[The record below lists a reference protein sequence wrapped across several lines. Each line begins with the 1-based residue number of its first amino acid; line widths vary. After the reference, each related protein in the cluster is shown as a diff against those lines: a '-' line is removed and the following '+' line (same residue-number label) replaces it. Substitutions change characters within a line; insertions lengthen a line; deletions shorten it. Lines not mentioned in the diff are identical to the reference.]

1 MSGNITELMRWS
13 EIPVQVSNMRLNE
26 NKLYGNPNRTT
37 TREAI
42 YQADRSQAHRMYSRM
57 SGFHGSRIPMGT
69 LEGNGGNRLS
79 PVHYWGLQSMNPVS
93 KTRPALSSM
102 SVQEVPQI
110 VQINGKI
117 AEQERMNV
125 NRQRFAMTK
134 NNQYVPQQ
142 TPY

>member
-13 EIPVQVSNMRLNE
+13 QIPVQISNMRLNE

-42 YQADRSQAHRMYSRM
+42 YQADRSQAHRMYTRM
-57 SGFHGSRIPMGT
+57 SGFHGARIPMGT
-69 LEGNGGNRLS
+69 LEGNGGNRMAS
-79 PVHYWGLQSMNPVS
+79 YPYWGLMTPPV
-93 KTRPALSSM
+93 KATRPALSSM
-102 SVQEVPQI
+102 GVEETPQI
-110 VQINGKI
+110 NQINGKI
-117 AEQERMNV
+117 AEQQRMNI
-125 NRQRFAMTK
+125 NRQIFSMNA

>member
-13 EIPVQVSNMRLNE
+13 QIPVEISNMRLNE
-26 NKLYGNPNRTT
+26 IKLYGNPNRTT

-57 SGFHGSRIPMGT
+57 SGFHGARIPMGT
-69 LEGNGGNRLS
+69 LEGNPISRTD
-79 PVHYWGLQSMNPVS
+79 PYPYWGLMTAPVS

-102 SVQEVPQI
+102 SVEEVPQI

-117 AEQERMNV
+117 AEQQRMNI
-125 NRQRFAMTK
+125 NRQRFAMTQ

>member
-37 TREAI
+37 TREAVW
-42 YQADRSQAHRMYSRM
+42 QADQSQAHRMYTRM

-69 LEGNGGNRLS
+69 LEGNGGNKFA
-79 PVHYWGLQSMNPVS
+79 PVPYWGLMTPPV
-93 KTRPALSSM
+93 KATRPALASM
-102 SVQEVPQI
+102 DVTETPQLN
-110 VQINGKI
+110 QINGRVMEK
-117 AEQERMNV
+117 ERMAFNT
-125 NRQRFAMTK
+125 QRFAMNA
-134 NNQYVPQQ
+134 NNQYLPQQ

>member
-13 EIPVQVSNMRLNE
+13 QIPVEISNMRLNE

-42 YQADRSQAHRMYSRM
+42 YQADRSQAHRMYTRM

-69 LEGNGGNRLS
+69 LEGNGGNRMA
-79 PVHYWGLQSMNPVS
+79 PVPYWNLMQPPV
-93 KTRPALSSM
+93 KATRPALASM
-102 SVQEVPQI
+102 SVEEVPQLN
-110 VQINGKI
+110 QINGKI
-117 AEQERMNV
+117 AEQERMNI
-125 NRQRFAMTK
+125 NRQIFAMNA

-142 TPY
+142 SPY

>member
-1 MSGNITELMRWS
+1 MSGNITELMEAS
-13 EIPVQVSNMRLNE
+13 KIPVHISNMRLNE

-42 YQADRSQAHRMYSRM
+42 YQADRSQAHRMYTRM

-69 LEGNGGNRLS
+69 LEGNPISRTDKY
-79 PVHYWGLQSMNPVS
+79 PYWGLQSLNPVS

-102 SVQEVPQI
+102 SVEEVPQI

-117 AEQERMNV
+117 AEQQRMNF
-125 NRQRFAMTK
+125 NRQRFAMTQ

-142 TPY
+142 TPF